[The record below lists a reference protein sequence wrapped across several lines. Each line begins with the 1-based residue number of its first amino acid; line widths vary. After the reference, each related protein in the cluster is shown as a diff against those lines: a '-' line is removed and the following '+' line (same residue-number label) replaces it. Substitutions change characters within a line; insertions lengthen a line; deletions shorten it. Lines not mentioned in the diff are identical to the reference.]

1 MSVLFDATFLL
12 PLFTP
17 SVPGPLDPNTNKPVD
32 FLRERIDA
40 LIDSLDHARTKV
52 IIPTPALS
60 ELLVRAG
67 AAGPEYLNRLRE
79 YRAFKI
85 ESFDERAAI
94 EVAFQLQ
101 NSLEQ
106 IGKKGAAEVSGTWA
120 KVKFDHQI
128 VAIAKVNGV
137 SIIYS
142 DDHGVRTFAERAKMA
157 VIGLASLPL
166 PQKAA
171 QMNLPLETSS
181 DKPPKD

>member
-1 MSVLFDATFLL
+1 VSVAFDATILM
-12 PLFTP
+12 PLFSP
-17 SVPGPLDPNTNKPVD
+17 SVPGPNDPNTNKPLD
-32 FLRERIDA
+32 FIRERIDA
-40 LIDSLDHARTKV
+40 LIDDLDHARTKI

-67 AAGPEYLNRLRE
+67 AAGPDYLNRLHN

-85 ESFDERAAI
+85 ESFDERAAVEAALQLDSALNEMTKKAAI
-94 EVAFQLQ
+94 EVA
-101 NSLEQ
+101 N
-106 IGKKGAAEVSGTWA
+106 TWA

-142 DDHGVRTFAERAKMA
+142 DDRGVRTFAERAKIT
-157 VIGLASLPL
+157 VVGLAQLPI

-171 QMNLPLETSS
+171 QMPLALSEKLP
-181 DKPPKD
+181 KP

>member
-1 MSVLFDATFLL
+1 VSVLFDATFLL

-17 SVPGPLDPNTNKPVD
+17 SVPGPLNPNTNQPLE

-40 LIDSLDHARTKV
+40 LIDGLDHARTKI

-60 ELLVRAG
+60 ELLVGAG

-85 ESFDERAAI
+85 ESFDERAAV
-94 EVAFQLQ
+94 EAAFQL
-101 NSLEQ
+101 NGTLEQ
-106 IGKKGAAEVSGTWA
+106 MGKKAAAEVADTWA

-128 VAIAKVNGV
+128 VAIAKVNSV

-142 DDHGVRTFAERAKMA
+142 DDRGVRTFGERAKMT
-157 VIGLASLPL
+157 VVGLSALPL
-166 PQKAA
+166 PQTAA
-171 QMNLPLETSS
+171 QMPLPLSTTSEKS
-181 DKPPKD
+181 SKP